1 MKSKTSFL
9 DTKVEVKNNKH
20 YIIIYKK
27 RRLCKTFSMPIQSV
41 LNQEKKDPIHPIK
54 LFIKWIC
61 STTEDFMHY
70 SRKLKKTPIYP
81 ARILCQIVW
90 STLKKMKKNKQAR
103 AKRNSERK
111 AQNKQTN
118 KKQKETPLVL
128 TSNRFLLNN
137 SKIIHQ
143 QWNIYC
149 ILTKISERNSNNNR

>member
-1 MKSKTSFL
+1 MQNFLHANSERSKS
-9 DTKVEVKNNKH
+9 TK
-20 YIIIYKK
+20 
-27 RRLCKTFSMPIQSV
+27 
-41 LNQEKKDPIHPIK
+41 KKDPIHPIK
-54 LFIKWIC
+54 LFIKCIC

-90 STLKKMKKNKQAR
+90 STLKKMKKKINKQKQR
-103 AKRNSERK
+103 EILKEKHKR
-111 AQNKQTN
+111 NKQTN

-128 TSNRFLLNN
+128 TYNRFLLNN

-143 QWNIYC
+143 QWNIYS

>member
-1 MKSKTSFL
+1 
-9 DTKVEVKNNKH
+9 
-20 YIIIYKK
+20 
-27 RRLCKTFSMPIQSV
+27 
-41 LNQEKKDPIHPIK
+41 
-54 LFIKWIC
+54 
-61 STTEDFMHY
+61 
-70 SRKLKKTPIYP
+70 
-81 ARILCQIVW
+81 
-90 STLKKMKKNKQAR
+90 MKKNKQAR